1 MDYLKRIEKALL
13 YIEKNIKRKIT
24 LEEVAKEACFSYFH
38 FHRIFMTIIGDTLG
52 NYIRKRR
59 LTLSSGDLIYTNRD
73 IIEIALN
80 YCFESHEAY
89 TRSFKQVF
97 GVSPWQYRKNRINK
111 MIGVK
116 NQLTIK
122 EIKHLDNGITKE
134 PDIQCIDELKIIGI
148 RGLTSLKN
156 NRIKSVWDNF
166 MKRIDEIKNRINYPD
181 SYGICENN
189 ENYNLNDFTE
199 DTEYYIFTGV
209 EVSNFDFIPV
219 DMDTKIV
226 KKGKYAVFTHKGN
239 VEDLR
244 ITYDYVWG
252 TWIFKTDLELDNRD
266 DFELY
271 GKNFY
276 GRENKN
282 SSIDIFI
289 PVK

>member
-1 MDYLKRIEKALL
+1 MFFIFSFSQDIESRPERALGQL
-13 YIEKNIKRKIT
+13 
-24 LEEVAKEACFSYFH
+24 
-38 FHRIFMTIIGDTLG
+38 
-52 NYIRKRR
+52 
-59 LTLSSGDLIYTNRD
+59 LSSGDLIYTNRD